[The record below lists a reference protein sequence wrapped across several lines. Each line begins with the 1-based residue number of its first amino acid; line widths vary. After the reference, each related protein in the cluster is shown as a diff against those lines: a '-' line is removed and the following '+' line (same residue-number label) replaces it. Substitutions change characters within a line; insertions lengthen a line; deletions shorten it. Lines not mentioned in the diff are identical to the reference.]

1 MVITLIIFDEQL
13 KNRASGFRCPA
24 EPTYQNTSF
33 RHPAKPRKEL
43 EHKVQVP
50 RSQPSTNR
58 NYRRGD
64 SIMEPAESFTL
75 SEISQRWDKFNVQL
89 RQTHRLSYRQSS

>member
-1 MVITLIIFDEQL
+1 IY
-13 KNRASGFRCPA
+13 GFRRPV

-33 RHPAKPRKEL
+33 RHPAKPRKKL

-50 RSQPSTNR
+50 RSQPPTNR
-58 NYRRGD
+58 NSRRGD

-75 SEISQRWDKFNVQL
+75 SEISQSWDKFNVRL
-89 RQTHRLSYRQSS
+89 RQTHRLSYRQRS